1 MLCVTGL
8 VLASVL
14 LFVVWL
20 LVFTVSEARRQRQR
34 RKRREQ
40 TDTRGEGGTALQ
52 LARELQDRFTDSKM
66 YSLDM

>member
-14 LFVVWL
+14 LLVVWL
-20 LVFTVSEARRQRQR
+20 LVFTVSEARRQRHR
-34 RKRREQ
+34 RMRREQ

-52 LARELQDRFTDSKM
+52 LARELQDRFTDLKIS
-66 YSLDM
+66 SLDL

>member
-20 LVFTVSEARRQRQR
+20 LVFTVSEARRQRQW